1 MKKSWSQWNWQ
12 ENSWKNWKRSW
23 KKIKHMWRSCQWQ
36 LLFLLSKTGVED
48 ILNVL
53 FPGNSI
59 ALKFGLKNRNS
70 YAKIVKGKHSRQE
83 WYASNLY
90 SGLPEVH
97 KGRRWCGWQL
107 TKPLWLSLEYWACS
121 YPLVASSLHLSPFS
135 IREIKINKNAYPVCQ
150 QDRRCPLG
158 H

>member
-1 MKKSWSQWNWQ
+1 
-12 ENSWKNWKRSW
+12 
-23 KKIKHMWRSCQWQ
+23 MWRSCQWQ

-97 KGRRWCGWQL
+97 KGRR
-107 TKPLWLSLEYWACS
+107 
-121 YPLVASSLHLSPFS
+121 
-135 IREIKINKNAYPVCQ
+135 
-150 QDRRCPLG
+150 
-158 H
+158 